1 MSLFLAS
8 VANMKEAETVLAAGV
23 DIIDLKNPAAGALGA
38 VECDVARNVVGYVS
52 GHCLVSA
59 TIGDLPMQPVLV
71 ADAISK
77 MSGTGVDIIKVGIF
91 SSDIPADIL
100 AVISEQTKTGINVVL
115 VLFADLNP
123 KLSDFNELVVAGISG
138 VMLDT
143 ANKEQGSLR
152 TILSDNQLMLFVEQ
166 ARSAGLMAG
175 LAGSLQLE
183 DIEPL
188 LAIDPNYLGFRGAL
202 CQQLQRVE
210 MIDAL
215 AVRRIRAMIPKTK
228 LPGEYEKLE
237 QIAY

>member
-1 MSLFLAS
+1 
-8 VANMKEAETVLAAGV
+8 
-23 DIIDLKNPAAGALGA
+23 
-38 VECDVARNVVGYVS
+38 
-52 GHCLVSA
+52 
-59 TIGDLPMQPVLV
+59 MQPVLV

-91 SSDIPADIL
+91 SSDISADIL
-100 AVISEQTKTGINVVL
+100 AIISEKTKTGINVVL

-228 LPGEYEKLE
+228 LPGEYEKFE

>member
-8 VANMKEAETVLAAGV
+8 VANTKEAETVLAAGV

-38 VECDVARNVVGYVS
+38 VEYDVASNVVDDVANR
-52 GHCLVSA
+52 CIVSA
-59 TIGDLPMQPVLV
+59 TIGDLPMQPALISN
-71 ADAISK
+71 AISK

-91 SSDIPADIL
+91 SSE
-100 AVISEQTKTGINVVL
+100 ISEDVLSVINEKTKSGINVVL

-123 KLSDFNELVVAGISG
+123 KLTDFNDLVVAGISG

-152 TILSDNQLMLFVEQ
+152 TILSDNQLMLFAEQ

-175 LAGSLQLE
+175 LAGSLRSE

-188 LAIDPNYLGFRGAL
+188 LAMDPDYLGFRGAL
-202 CQQLQRVE
+202 CRQLQRVG

-228 LPGEYEKLE
+228 LLGGYGKLE
-237 QIAY
+237 QIAN

>member
-8 VANMKEAETVLAAGV
+8 VANIKEAEIVLAAGV
-23 DIIDLKNPAAGALGA
+23 DIIDLKNPAAGVLGA
-38 VECDVARNVVGYVS
+38 VEYDVASNVVDDVADR
-52 GHCLVSA
+52 CLVSA
-59 TIGDLPMQPVLV
+59 TIGDLPMQPVLI

-91 SSDIPADIL
+91 L
-100 AVISEQTKTGINVVL
+100 AVINEKTKSGINVVL

-123 KLSDFNELVVAGISG
+123 KLTDFNDLVVAGVSG
-138 VMLDT
+138 IMLDT

-152 TILSDNQLMLFVEQ
+152 TILSDNQLLLFAEQ
-166 ARSAGLMAG
+166 AHSAGLMVG
-175 LAGSLQLE
+175 LAGSLRLE

-188 LAIDPNYLGFRGAL
+188 LAMDPDYLGFRGAL

-210 MIDAL
+210 MIDAM

-237 QIAY
+237 QIAN

>member
-8 VANMKEAETVLAAGV
+8 VANIKEAETVLAAGV
-23 DIIDLKNPAAGALGA
+23 DIIDLKNPAAGVLGA
-38 VECDVARNVVGYVS
+38 VEYDVASNVVGYVADR
-52 GHCLVSA
+52 CLVSA
-59 TIGDLPMQPVLV
+59 TLGDLPMQPALI

-91 SSDIPADIL
+91 SSEISEDVL
-100 AVISEQTKTGINVVL
+100 AVINEKTKSGINVVL

-123 KLSDFNELVVAGISG
+123 KLTDFNDLVVAGISG

-152 TILSDNQLMLFVEQ
+152 TILSDNQLMLFAEQ

-175 LAGSLQLE
+175 LAGSLRSE

-188 LAIDPNYLGFRGAL
+188 LAMDPDYLGFRGAL
-202 CQQLQRVE
+202 CRQLQRVG
-210 MIDAL
+210 MIDAM

>member
-8 VANMKEAETVLAAGV
+8 VANIKETETVLAAGV
-23 DIIDLKNPAAGALGA
+23 DIIDLKNPAAGVLGA
-38 VECDVARNVVGYVS
+38 VDYDVANNVVDFVAGR
-52 GHCLVSA
+52 CLVSA
-59 TIGDLPMQPVLV
+59 TIGDLPMQPVLI

-91 SSDIPADIL
+91 SSEISADIL
-100 AVISEQTKTGINVVL
+100 AVISEQTKTGIHVVL

-123 KLSDFNELVVAGISG
+123 KLIDFNTLVVAGISG

-152 TILSDNQLMLFVEQ
+152 TILNDNQLMLFVEQ
-166 ARSAGLMAG
+166 AHSAGLMAG
-175 LAGSLQLE
+175 LAGSLRLN

-188 LAIDPNYLGFRGAL
+188 LALEPDYLGFRGAL

-215 AVRRIRAMIPKTK
+215 AVRRIRTMIPKK
-228 LPGEYEKLE
+228 ELPDAYEKFE

>member
-8 VANMKEAETVLAAGV
+8 VANIKEAEKVLAAGV
-23 DIIDLKNPAAGALGA
+23 DIIDLKNPAAGTLGA
-38 VECDVARNVVGYVS
+38 VEYNIASDVVGYVA

-59 TIGDLPMQPVLV
+59 TIGDLPMQPKLV

-77 MSGTGVDIIKVGIF
+77 MSSTGVDIIKVGIF

-100 AVISEQTKTGINVVL
+100 TVINEKTKTGINVVL
-115 VLFADLNP
+115 VLFADFNP
-123 KLSDFNELVVAGISG
+123 KFTAFNKLVVAGISG

-143 ANKEQGSLR
+143 ANKEKGSLR
-152 TILSDNQLMLFVEQ
+152 TILSDNQLMLFIKQ
-166 ARSAGLMAG
+166 ARSAGLMTG
-175 LAGSLQLE
+175 LAGSLRLK
-183 DIEPL
+183 DIKPL
-188 LAIDPNYLGFRGAL
+188 LAMDPHYLGFRGAL

-215 AVRRIRAMIPKTK
+215 AVRRIRAMIPKK
-228 LPGEYEKLE
+228 ELPDAHEKLE

>member
-8 VANMKEAETVLAAGV
+8 VANIKEAETVLTAGV

-38 VECDVARNVVGYVS
+38 VEYDVANNVVDYVA
-52 GHCLVSA
+52 GRCLVSA
-59 TIGDLPMQPVLV
+59 TIGDLPMQSVLI

-91 SSDIPADIL
+91 SSEISADIL
-100 AVISEQTKTGINVVL
+100 AAINEQTKTGTHVVL

-123 KLSDFNELVVAGISG
+123 KFTDFNQLVEAGISG

-152 TILSDNQLMLFVEQ
+152 TILSDKQLMLFVKQ
-166 ARSAGLMAG
+166 AHSAGLMTG
-175 LAGSLQLE
+175 LAGSLRLK

-188 LAIDPNYLGFRGAL
+188 LALNPDYLGFRGAL

-215 AVRRIRAMIPKTK
+215 AVRRIRTMIPNQRTDVI
-228 LPGEYEKLE
+228 P
-237 QIAY
+237 AYAGIQ

>member
-1 MSLFLAS
+1 
-8 VANMKEAETVLAAGV
+8 
-23 DIIDLKNPAAGALGA
+23 
-38 VECDVARNVVGYVS
+38 
-52 GHCLVSA
+52 
-59 TIGDLPMQPVLV
+59 MQPVLI

-91 SSDIPADIL
+91 SSEISADIL
-100 AVISEQTKTGINVVL
+100 AVISEQTKTGIHVVL

-123 KLSDFNELVVAGISG
+123 KLIDFNTLVVAGISG

-152 TILSDNQLMLFVEQ
+152 TILNDNQLMLFVEQ
-166 ARSAGLMAG
+166 AHSAGLMAG
-175 LAGSLQLE
+175 LAGSLRLN

-188 LAIDPNYLGFRGAL
+188 LALEPDYLGFRGAL

-215 AVRRIRAMIPKTK
+215 AVRRIRMMIPKK
-228 LPGEYEKLE
+228 ELPDAYEKFE

>member
-8 VANMKEAETVLAAGV
+8 VANTKEAETVLAAGV
-23 DIIDLKNPAAGALGA
+23 DIIDLKNPAAGVLGA
-38 VECDVARNVVGYVS
+38 VEYDVASNVVDDVADR
-52 GHCLVSA
+52 CLVSA
-59 TIGDLPMQPVLV
+59 TIGDLPMQPVLI

-91 SSDIPADIL
+91 SSEISEDIL
-100 AVISEQTKTGINVVL
+100 AVINEKTKSGINVVL

-123 KLSDFNELVVAGISG
+123 KLTDFNNLVVAGVSG
-138 VMLDT
+138 IMLDT

-152 TILSDNQLMLFVEQ
+152 TILSDKQLMLFVKQ
-166 ARSAGLMAG
+166 AHSAGLMTG
-175 LAGSLQLE
+175 LAGSLRLK

-188 LAIDPNYLGFRGAL
+188 LVLNPDYLGFRGAL

-215 AVRRIRAMIPKTK
+215 AVRRIRTMIPNQRTDVI
-228 LPGEYEKLE
+228 P
-237 QIAY
+237 AYAGIQ